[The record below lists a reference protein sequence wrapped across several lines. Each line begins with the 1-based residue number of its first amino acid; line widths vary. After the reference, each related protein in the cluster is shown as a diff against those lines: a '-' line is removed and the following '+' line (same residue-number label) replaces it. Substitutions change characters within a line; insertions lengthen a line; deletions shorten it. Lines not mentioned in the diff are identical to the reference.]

1 MQNVFSDLKA
11 RGLIHSV
18 TDEKLLAELLQ
29 SQSVCFYIGFDPT
42 APSLHIGN
50 LVQIITAKRLQL
62 AGHKPLALVGGA
74 TGLIGDPKQ
83 SGERVLNEREVVDQ
97 WVKRIH
103 DQLTNFFDF
112 AGTNAAIM
120 VNNYDWTAPLGVLEF
135 LRDIGKHFPVNKML
149 DREAVAARLAKD
161 GISFTEFSYQVLQAN
176 DFLHLFQNYGAVL
189 QTGGSDQW
197 GNLTA
202 GTDLIRRVTGASVHA
217 MCTPLLVK
225 ADGGKFGK
233 TESGTIWLDSEMTS
247 PYAFYQ
253 FWINTDDRDLELMLN
268 TFSLKSLSEIE
279 QLMNISNAEPH
290 LRHGQKSL
298 AMEMTSLVHSEQ
310 AMLDAQNA
318 ASALFAGGDLSDINK
333 STLHAALQEAGL
345 AKSILINNQMPSVV
359 ELLLSSGVVGSKNEA
374 KRAIS
379 EGSIW
384 INQTRIST
392 EDQAVAVSEL
402 IHGAYLV
409 VRKGKKT
416 IRGLEF

>member
-1 MQNVFSDLKA
+1 
-11 RGLIHSV
+11 
-18 TDEKLLAELLQ
+18 
-29 SQSVCFYIGFDPT
+29 
-42 APSLHIGN
+42 
-50 LVQIITAKRLQL
+50 
-62 AGHKPLALVGGA
+62 
-74 TGLIGDPKQ
+74 
-83 SGERVLNEREVVDQ
+83 
-97 WVKRIH
+97 
-103 DQLTNFFDF
+103 
-112 AGTNAAIM
+112 
-120 VNNYDWTAPLGVLEF
+120 
-135 LRDIGKHFPVNKML
+135 
-149 DREAVAARLAKD
+149 
-161 GISFTEFSYQVLQAN
+161 
-176 DFLHLFQNYGAVL
+176 
-189 QTGGSDQW
+189 
-197 GNLTA
+197 
-202 GTDLIRRVTGASVHA
+202 
-217 MCTPLLVK
+217 
-225 ADGGKFGK
+225 
-233 TESGTIWLDSEMTS
+233 
-247 PYAFYQ
+247 
-253 FWINTDDRDLELMLN
+253 
-268 TFSLKSLSEIE
+268 
-279 QLMNISNAEPH
+279 MNISNAEPN
-290 LRHGQKSL
+290 LRHGQKAL

>member
-1 MQNVFSDLKA
+1 MIIPKHVFGAFKGATSRD
-11 RGLIHSV
+11 
-18 TDEKLLAELLQ
+18 
-29 SQSVCFYIGFDPT
+29 
-42 APSLHIGN
+42 APGN
-50 LVQIITAKRLQL
+50 L
-62 AGHKPLALVGGA
+62 KPVG
-74 TGLIGDPKQ
+74 TGPYKFLDFKPGDMLRGVINTSYHEANRPY
-83 SGERVLNEREVVDQ
+83 
-97 WVKRIH
+97 
-103 DQLTNFFDF
+103 FDSIEMK
-112 AGTNAAIM
+112 GGG
-120 VNNYDWTAPLGVLEF
+120 D
-135 LRDIGKHFPVNKML
+135 
-149 DREAVAARLAKD
+149 AVSAAR
-161 GISFTEFSYQVLQAN
+161 
-176 DFLHLFQNYGAVL
+176 AVL

-253 FWINTDDRDLELMLN
+253 FWINTDDRDLELMLK

-290 LRHGQKSL
+290 LRHGQKAL

-345 AKSILINNQMPSVV
+345 AKSILIDNQMPSVV

>member
-1 MQNVFSDLKA
+1 
-11 RGLIHSV
+11 
-18 TDEKLLAELLQ
+18 
-29 SQSVCFYIGFDPT
+29 
-42 APSLHIGN
+42 
-50 LVQIITAKRLQL
+50 
-62 AGHKPLALVGGA
+62 
-74 TGLIGDPKQ
+74 
-83 SGERVLNEREVVDQ
+83 
-97 WVKRIH
+97 
-103 DQLTNFFDF
+103 
-112 AGTNAAIM
+112 
-120 VNNYDWTAPLGVLEF
+120 
-135 LRDIGKHFPVNKML
+135 
-149 DREAVAARLAKD
+149 
-161 GISFTEFSYQVLQAN
+161 
-176 DFLHLFQNYGAVL
+176 
-189 QTGGSDQW
+189 
-197 GNLTA
+197 
-202 GTDLIRRVTGASVHA
+202 

-253 FWINTDDRDLELMLN
+253 FWINTDDRDLELMLK

-279 QLMNISNAEPH
+279 QLMNISNAEPN
-290 LRHGQKSL
+290 LRHGQKAL